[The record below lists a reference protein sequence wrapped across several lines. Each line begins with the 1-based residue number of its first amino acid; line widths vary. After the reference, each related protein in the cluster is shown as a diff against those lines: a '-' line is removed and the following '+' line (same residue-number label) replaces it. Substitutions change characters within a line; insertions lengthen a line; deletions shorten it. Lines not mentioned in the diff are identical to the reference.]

1 MTVAPPQGDTVKHHG
16 GGAAGCRTRARNCT
30 RTRGNATDGAAF
42 VDLSAAYDTVQH
54 RLLIKK
60 LFDLTAAAKLCNI
73 IRCLL
78 SNRMFHVT
86 LNNKKSRW
94 FHQNNGLPQGSVLAP
109 LLFNVY
115 TNDQPLPEGCS
126 RFIYADDL
134 AITTQQHTFPEVES
148 TLERGLSDMSA
159 YYLENHL
166 RPNPGKTQILR
177 KIRKPVQRLPL
188 AGPIKCNSLIE
199 VRMSSYSTK
208 MTKTLWLLL
217 PLVQHSNKRLGR
229 RGIYVDYIFVSV

>member
-1 MTVAPPQGDTVKHHG
+1 ALSSRGSQGLLEPTPLI
-16 GGAAGCRTRARNCT
+16 T
-30 RTRGNATDGAAF
+30 GAAF

-166 RPNPGKTQILR
+166 RPNPGKTQICSFHLKNR
-177 KIRKPVQRLPL
+177 EAKRELNVTWDGIGLENHQHPVYLGVTLDRTLIRPS
-188 AGPIKCNSLIE
+188 C
-199 VRMSSYSTK
+199 VRV
-208 MTKTLWLLL
+208 WF
-217 PLVQHSNKRLGR
+217 G
-229 RGIYVDYIFVSV
+229 